1 MNKHIYNIIFINY
14 QLSQLTEIFRYY
26 ISRNI
31 PKLYIV
37 FLNTDI
43 TKIMKGLIDVFYIY
57 QVDIINSICHN
68 TLVALLIEI

>member
-1 MNKHIYNIIFINY
+1 MNKYIHNIIFINY

-26 ISRNI
+26 ISLNI

-43 TKIMKGLIDVFYIY
+43 TKIMKVLIDVFYIY